1 MQSSPTAAQTAAR
14 FAVVL
19 ALTQQQQPC
28 QLHSAVQSLRAVGWR
43 DDVVCLHGDGLAGDE
58 MGCTRLLAVPTIR
71 LDAGPGGAEAWGYAR
86 ARSRVPP
93 PARTIP
99 HTRASGEPAAPALM
113 LHAWRLLEYSLVLCV
128 DLDIALTQS
137 PQPSFEAAMREGLIF
152 LANEENATR
161 GYGGLSSRLMLLRPN
176 AAVAA
181 IIEANSAEGH
191 FIPYTLTEQDV
202 LESMLPPR
210 VPPLPQDG
218 SRAADTATQLPTHV
232 LLPSN
237 ASDAASQQHCT
248 RGRRWQRG
256 ASAPLDATSAMQGS
270 WGQHNGKQH
279 LRRTHG
285 RSEQA
290 TALASGTTTAAA
302 ARRFAMVL
310 VLANGTDWRGSG
322 PSLQLCRL
330 WGVLGSLRAVGWRG
344 DVVCMHAGLTEEALA
359 YMTACGCT
367 RLHAVPTLR
376 LDAGPGGR
384 AATSWARERNR
395 VPPPPTSTVLA
406 VQMRKDGAQTALK
419 FHAWRLVEY
428 ELVMCTDLDVVF
440 LQSPLPTF
448 ERAARDGLEF
458 LADEETWVRGYRGL
472 NTHLMLIRPNTAVA
486 AIIEANSA
494 EGHFIPYTL
503 TEQDV
508 LESMLPPRVPPLP
521 PMRLPSGLGLV
532 GGGDGA
538 VDDAARLPVHVHHG
552 QLGLFFAFR
561 RNNVSFRGGPAE
573 ARCAALLHKGNA
585 RCCDSTQRSKWA
597 CCGGTP
603 CEATKGRVLG
613 GRCDHPPD
621 YVHGEYQCRH
631 MAYHYGKGYLA
642 PCRWY
647 NGTCQTWKETG
658 ASEPNWGS
666 IGWSVGTLP
675 SQAGY
680 CPL

>member
-1 MQSSPTAAQTAAR
+1 
-14 FAVVL
+14 
-19 ALTQQQQPC
+19 
-28 QLHSAVQSLRAVGWR
+28 
-43 DDVVCLHGDGLAGDE
+43 
-58 MGCTRLLAVPTIR
+58 
-71 LDAGPGGAEAWGYAR
+71 
-86 ARSRVPP
+86 
-93 PARTIP
+93 
-99 HTRASGEPAAPALM
+99 
-113 LHAWRLLEYSLVLCV
+113 
-128 DLDIALTQS
+128 
-137 PQPSFEAAMREGLIF
+137 
-152 LANEENATR
+152 
-161 GYGGLSSRLMLLRPN
+161 
-176 AAVAA
+176 
-181 IIEANSAEGH
+181 
-191 FIPYTLTEQDV
+191 
-202 LESMLPPR
+202 
-210 VPPLPQDG
+210 
-218 SRAADTATQLPTHV
+218 
-232 LLPSN
+232 
-237 ASDAASQQHCT
+237 
-248 RGRRWQRG
+248 
-256 ASAPLDATSAMQGS
+256 
-270 WGQHNGKQH
+270 
-279 LRRTHG
+279 
-285 RSEQA
+285 
-290 TALASGTTTAAA
+290 
-302 ARRFAMVL
+302 
-310 VLANGTDWRGSG
+310 
-322 PSLQLCRL
+322 
-330 WGVLGSLRAVGWRG
+330 
-344 DVVCMHAGLTEEALA
+344 
-359 YMTACGCT
+359 
-367 RLHAVPTLR
+367 
-376 LDAGPGGR
+376 
-384 AATSWARERNR
+384 
-395 VPPPPTSTVLA
+395 
-406 VQMRKDGAQTALK
+406 
-419 FHAWRLVEY
+419 
-428 ELVMCTDLDVVF
+428 
-440 LQSPLPTF
+440 
-448 ERAARDGLEF
+448 
-458 LADEETWVRGYRGL
+458 
-472 NTHLMLIRPNTAVA
+472 VA